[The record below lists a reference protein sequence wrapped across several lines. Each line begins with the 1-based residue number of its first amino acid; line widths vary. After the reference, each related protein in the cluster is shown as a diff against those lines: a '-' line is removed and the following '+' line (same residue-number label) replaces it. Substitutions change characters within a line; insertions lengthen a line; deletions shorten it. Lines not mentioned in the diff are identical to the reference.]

1 MNYITNDN
9 LINLI
14 LDTGLS
20 KVALIKNKVKIFRNV
35 LVSELEPRALAFLLS
50 KSTNLPDN
58 IMHLVN
64 NARSCKERVETIL
77 SLVENGDS
85 EVVEDFMIALKDLG
99 YSDIVELIGPSDIH
113 SKAGNCFLFTYYMYI
128 PCNF

>member
-1 MNYITNDN
+1 MNYITNEN

-77 SLVENGDS
+77 SLVENGNS

-128 PCNF
+128 P

>member
-128 PCNF
+128 P

>member
-20 KVALIKNKVKIFRNV
+20 NVALIKNKVKIFMNV

-50 KSTNLPDN
+50 KSKNLPDN
-58 IMHLVN
+58 IMHSVN
-64 NARSCKERVETIL
+64 NAGSCKERVETIL
-77 SLVENGDS
+77 SLVENGNS

-128 PCNF
+128 P

>member
-77 SLVENGDS
+77 SLVENGNS

-128 PCNF
+128 P

>member
-1 MNYITNDN
+1 MNYIINDN

-128 PCNF
+128 P

>member
-50 KSTNLPDN
+50 KSKNLPDN
-58 IMHLVN
+58 IMHSVN

-77 SLVENGDS
+77 SLVENGNS

-99 YSDIVELIGPSDIH
+99 HSDIVELIGPSDIH

-128 PCNF
+128 P

>member
-99 YSDIVELIGPSDIH
+99 YSDIVELISPSDIH

-128 PCNF
+128 P

>member
-58 IMHLVN
+58 IMNSIN
-64 NARSCKERVETIL
+64 NAGSCKERVETIL
-77 SLVENGDS
+77 SLVENGNS

-128 PCNF
+128 P

>member
-50 KSTNLPDN
+50 KSKNLPDN
-58 IMHLVN
+58 IMHSVN

-128 PCNF
+128 P

>member
-1 MNYITNDN
+1 
-9 LINLI
+9 
-14 LDTGLS
+14 
-20 KVALIKNKVKIFRNV
+20 
-35 LVSELEPRALAFLLS
+35 
-50 KSTNLPDN
+50 
-58 IMHLVN
+58 MHLVN

-77 SLVENGDS
+77 SLVENGNS

-128 PCNF
+128 P

>member
-20 KVALIKNKVKIFRNV
+20 KVALIKNKVKIFMNV

-50 KSTNLPDN
+50 KSKNLPDN
-58 IMHLVN
+58 IMHSVN

-77 SLVENGDS
+77 SLVENGNS

-128 PCNF
+128 P

>member
-20 KVALIKNKVKIFRNV
+20 NVALIKNKVKIFMNV

-50 KSTNLPDN
+50 KSKNLPDN
-58 IMHLVN
+58 IMHSVN

-77 SLVENGDS
+77 SLVENGNS

-128 PCNF
+128 P

>member
-58 IMHLVN
+58 IMNSIN
-64 NARSCKERVETIL
+64 NAGSCKERVETIL

-128 PCNF
+128 P

>member
-50 KSTNLPDN
+50 KSKNLPDN
-58 IMHLVN
+58 IMHSVN

-99 YSDIVELIGPSDIH
+99 CSDIVELIGPSDIH

-128 PCNF
+128 P

>member
-20 KVALIKNKVKIFRNV
+20 NVALIKNKVKIFMNV

-50 KSTNLPDN
+50 KSKNLPDN
-58 IMHLVN
+58 IMHSVN

-128 PCNF
+128 P

>member
-20 KVALIKNKVKIFRNV
+20 NVALIKNKVKIFMNV

-50 KSTNLPDN
+50 KSKNLPDN
-58 IMHLVN
+58 IMHSVN

-77 SLVENGDS
+77 SLVENGNS

-99 YSDIVELIGPSDIH
+99 YSDIVELTGPSDIH

-128 PCNF
+128 P

>member
-99 YSDIVELIGPSDIH
+99 YSDIVEVIGPSDIH

-128 PCNF
+128 P

>member
-113 SKAGNCFLFTYYMYI
+113 SKAGNCFLLTYYMYI
-128 PCNF
+128 P

>member
-113 SKAGNCFLFTYYMYI
+113 SKASNCFLFTYYMYI
-128 PCNF
+128 P